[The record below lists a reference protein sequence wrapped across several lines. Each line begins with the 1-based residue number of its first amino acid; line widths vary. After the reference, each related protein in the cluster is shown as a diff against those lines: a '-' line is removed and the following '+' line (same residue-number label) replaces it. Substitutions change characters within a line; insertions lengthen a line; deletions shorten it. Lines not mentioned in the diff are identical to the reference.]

1 MKTING
7 LEFDISSPYVDG
19 QTIGPAEAKALNQ
32 VRAENI
38 GNNARAK
45 IKEMQEREAPLSEI
59 AAYVAEIDQAYVLTV
74 ARVSAGR
81 KLDPYEREAT
91 RMAREL
97 LKAHLA
103 STGRKLTTAP
113 EGLTEDEWEEKV
125 QGEIE
130 RLAATDDI
138 VKAAKAE
145 VDRKKKTA
153 DKLAEAVGVISV

>member
-1 MKTING
+1 
-7 LEFDISSPYVDG
+7 
-19 QTIGPAEAKALNQ
+19 
-32 VRAENI
+32 
-38 GNNARAK
+38 
-45 IKEMQEREAPLSEI
+45 
-59 AAYVAEIDQAYVLTV
+59 
-74 ARVSAGR
+74 
-81 KLDPYEREAT
+81 
-91 RMAREL
+91 MAREL